1 MESSWIYVSEGK
13 GFGSNSESIS
23 PPDSLS
29 RSRNPFPNGELVK
42 TPSCFGNH
50 ILISGGQPPADMGQR
65 CFGPELGIQQM
76 IAKQL
81 PSDSGSDVLTGR
93 FGGGRDM
100 TPIMASLN
108 AFSEEDDSTSK
119 FSSSVVDS
127 NSRDSSLIDL
137 KLERFNDIRDHH
149 SSKFSR
155 RGPVLSYPE
164 SSAPSKRGRAGGIS
178 SQTAYCQVYG
188 CNKDLSSS
196 KDYHKRHKV
205 CEAHS
210 KTAKVIVNGI
220 EQRFCQQCSRF
231 HLLAEFDDGKRS
243 CRKRL
248 AGHNERRRKPQVG
261 AHSGRSG
268 RLLQPFGNRFQGN
281 AFAPTSFICQ
291 DILPNGTNLNPEKY
305 STHDLYGRI
314 KLEDRADYGGPLT
327 AIPLPSRHLHSKSPI
342 SPYTNLEKQFP
353 FAHETGVSSSTST
366 GIFSGQISASRS
378 FFQDSTL
385 GSEDFSAFNSASALQ
400 GFSESGCALSLLS
413 SPSQNS
419 SSYSLNQVSNKIM
432 SEVPNKL
439 RTSSAIRSG
448 EGNQTSPIL
457 ISGCADTV
465 NFEISEGILRAPEVL
480 HEKGK
485 LSCDDG
491 PTISLS
497 QLSSQLHRVEH
508 QRRSMKVKREDD
520 PFFCTRLT

>member
-268 RLLQPFGNRFQGN
+268 RLLQPF
-281 AFAPTSFICQ
+281 
-291 DILPNGTNLNPEKY
+291 
-305 STHDLYGRI
+305 
-314 KLEDRADYGGPLT
+314 

-439 RTSSAIRSG
+439 RTSSAISSG

-508 QRRSMKVKREDD
+508 QRRSMKGSKASDHRELERCFPVDW
-520 PFFCTRLT
+520 CGIE